1 MFSIFKKK
9 IERSDTSTT
18 TTPSITTAQLG
29 KILKFTNIDP
39 MRASTVYACVKVLG
53 ESVAMLPFK
62 LYKYGIRK
70 KDDGSTSTYPP
81 RYEQWHHPLYN
92 CLLVKPNPYMTAFAF
107 KMFMMRNL
115 VLSGDAYAY
124 IVRDS
129 QNRTVE
135 LWPLD
140 KNCCVPNLLSNRS
153 VVYNCTFYDGKYMA
167 NVPAKNI
174 FHVIL
179 NPQDPFSLRGVNP
192 IELQRK
198 MLGVDDTALDALVRQ
213 YENGINSNVYINTP
227 DNVWLEDKQFE
238 ALKAQIDKEYTGT
251 ANTGKPILLEGGM
264 KMTPLGMSNRDAQ
277 FLELYQ
283 FTQEQICKMFRV
295 PPHMI
300 GDLRRATF
308 SNIEHQ
314 SLEFLNYT
322 LTPYLTAFEQAVW
335 SDLLN
340 EDEQRSMYAD
350 FDTTEFDRGDRASRY
365 SAYSTGIQ
373 NGILSPNECRANE
386 DLPPREGGDVYLTPL
401 NMQPNSDTSEE
412 KEEPKE
418 KQPTEDNETEKVE
431 DDATE
436 ED

>member
-1 MFSIFKKK
+1 
-9 IERSDTSTT
+9 
-18 TTPSITTAQLG
+18 
-29 KILKFTNIDP
+29 
-39 MRASTVYACVKVLG
+39 
-53 ESVAMLPFK
+53 
-62 LYKYGIRK
+62 
-70 KDDGSTSTYPP
+70 
-81 RYEQWHHPLYN
+81 
-92 CLLVKPNPYMTAFAF
+92 
-107 KMFMMRNL
+107 
-115 VLSGDAYAY
+115 
-124 IVRDS
+124 
-129 QNRTVE
+129 
-135 LWPLD
+135 
-140 KNCCVPNLLSNRS
+140 
-153 VVYNCTFYDGKYMA
+153 
-167 NVPAKNI
+167 
-174 FHVIL
+174 
-179 NPQDPFSLRGVNP
+179 
-192 IELQRK
+192 
-198 MLGVDDTALDALVRQ
+198 
-213 YENGINSNVYINTP
+213 
-227 DNVWLEDKQFE
+227 
-238 ALKAQIDKEYTGT
+238 
-251 ANTGKPILLEGGM
+251 
-264 KMTPLGMSNRDAQ
+264 MTPLGMSNRDAQ

-401 NMQPNSDTSEE
+401 NMQPNSDTSED